1 MRLSFVRSEHRGR
14 FEKLK
19 SIYFEKSE
27 ICVPFIDTRR
37 DNKGRIFSTNET
49 GSLKMPGLDEYGEV
63 VAI

>member
-1 MRLSFVRSEHRGR
+1 MRLSFVRSGHRGR

-19 SIYFEKSE
+19 NIYFEKLFLY
-27 ICVPFIDTRR
+27 VPFIETRL

-49 GSLKMPGLDEYGEV
+49 GSLKMPGLDEYGDV